1 MNNLKNISPLLF
13 SEIEFH
19 RLICKYEIQKKSSS
33 IEELY
38 EKIFRLFD
46 KNYLD
51 KINSESQNIENLLN
65 KFSFSYITYFD
76 EFYPPLLKEIH
87 DPPIILFY
95 RGNLSILNL
104 TYSGIV
110 GTRKPSPQSLASTV
124 SLVDILSRRTQ
135 SGIISGLANG
145 IDREAMLASLH
156 RNIPTIGV
164 MGTGF
169 DREYPFSNKDL
180 YSQMKN
186 SPFTLLITEMK
197 PSEKIGKWSF
207 PRRNRIIT
215 GIAESLFVMEAP
227 LESGAMSSANHALS
241 QNRDILVYDDP
252 ALKYNEGGRK
262 LLEEGAKHLS
272 NNDLNSNSKMLH
284 ISDILPDSSESLS
297 KSIALLSKLEL
308 EGKVKDRGG
317 GYFEFYELSDF

>member
-1 MNNLKNISPLLF
+1 MNNLKNISPLIF

-38 EKIFRLFD
+38 EKIFRIFD
-46 KNYLD
+46 KNFLD
-51 KINSESQNIENLLN
+51 KINSESQNIENLLK

-76 EFYPPLLKEIH
+76 EFYPALLKEIH

-95 RGNLSILNL
+95 RGNVSILNL

-110 GTRKPSPQSLASTV
+110 GTRKPSPQSLTSTV
-124 SLVDILSRRTQ
+124 SLVDILSKRTQ

-145 IDREAMLASLH
+145 IDREAMLASLY

-169 DREYPFSNKDL
+169 DKEYPSSNKDL

-186 SPFTLLITEMK
+186 STFTLLITEMK
-197 PSEKIGKWSF
+197 PTEKIGKWSF

-215 GIAESLFVMEAP
+215 GIAESLFIMEAP

-241 QNRDILVYDDP
+241 QNRDIIVYDDP

-284 ISDILPDSSESLS
+284 ISDILPDSAESLS

-317 GYFEFYELSDF
+317 GYFEFYE